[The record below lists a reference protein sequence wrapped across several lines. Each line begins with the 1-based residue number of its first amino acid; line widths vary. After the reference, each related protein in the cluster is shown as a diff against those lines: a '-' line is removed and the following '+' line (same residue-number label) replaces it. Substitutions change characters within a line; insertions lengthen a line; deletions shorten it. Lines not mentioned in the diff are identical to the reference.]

1 MHLKEQTKTGATR
14 TLTTAI
20 CDWLVGLCFREK
32 QKIESHK
39 TSLLGVECIE
49 GHFAFVREAIMD
61 LTTLFYNLRE
71 EVSCSV
77 CSDLFTDPKHLS
89 CLHSFCLKCLNRWYE
104 TCGGGQAIKCPKCQ
118 TLSRVPASGDLKDLP
133 TSFYLNG
140 LIDVLAIKECK
151 NTQVTCGNCD
161 KKSSEASYCFQCC
174 IFYCEQCLVG
184 HNMMR
189 DKKEHRVLAV
199 KEFQDKDYEDVL
211 KRPVF
216 CSKERH
222 QKEELKYY
230 CKECETALCQ
240 TCVILNHGGHDLR
253 LIEEEAENKTLEIK
267 SILQSQREGL
277 DGKLNV
283 IVQLDEDCAKVI
295 QQSEIARRDVQRFAD
310 GLIKTI
316 QAKMKNIITA
326 VENQTKKSLESLKAK
341 RSAIQQQVNATESSL
356 KEADKLLKRSTTAE
370 VVQLRKS
377 LQTIFQ
383 GLNQTESIVHDPS
396 SLQTLVFVENQ
407 KTIDTVN
414 GEELGFLCMEEGYRK
429 KPSEFLAEGK
439 GLKEGT
445 VGRKAQFN
453 LITRNAERKQWYY
466 EGDRVTVEIKDEQ
479 ERECVTQV
487 KIDDN
492 KNGIYKITYFPIVQ
506 GTFKLLVKVNGEHIS
521 CSPFTVILKPF
532 QAKPVL
538 SFGKEGSG
546 DGMFEYPLGVAVS
559 DKDEIVV
566 ADQCKHRVQ
575 VFDSNGT
582 FLRSFGH
589 KGVNAGEFNCPY
601 GIAINK
607 DRNIFVAD
615 RYNHRVQIF
624 SWEGRHLG
632 SFGGKGSLDSQL
644 DHPWGLSLDS
654 AGNVIVADIGNRLI
668 KIFTPDGRFVTKIG
682 GKGSFSFPVHC
693 VQCGEYFIVSDS
705 DEHCIKVFNNVGHF
719 QYKFGR
725 QGQGDGEFKYPRF
738 LSMTQSKHL
747 LVCDKVNNRIQVFE
761 LDGKFVGKFGTNGRK
776 LGEFKNPFS
785 VAVLSD
791 DQIVVCDK
799 TNHRMQIFR

>member
-1 MHLKEQTKTGATR
+1 
-14 TLTTAI
+14 
-20 CDWLVGLCFREK
+20 
-32 QKIESHK
+32 
-39 TSLLGVECIE
+39 
-49 GHFAFVREAIMD
+49 MD

-77 CSDLFTDPKHLS
+77 CSDLFTEPKHLS
-89 CLHSFCLKCLNRWYE
+89 CLHSFCLKCVKRWYE

-140 LIDVLAIKECK
+140 LIDVLAIKEWK
-151 NTQVTCGNCD
+151 KTQFTCGNCD

-174 IFYCEQCLVG
+174 IFYCEQCLVA

-240 TCVILNHGGHDLR
+240 TCVTLNHGGHNLR

-277 DGKLNV
+277 DAKLNV

-316 QAKMKNIITA
+316 QAKMKNVITA

-341 RSAIQQQVNATESSL
+341 RSAIQQQINSTESSL
-356 KEADKLLKRSTTAE
+356 EEADKLLKRSTNAE
-370 VVQLRKS
+370 VVELKKS
-377 LQTIFQ
+377 LQTVFQ
-383 GLNQTESIVHDPS
+383 GLNQTEPIVYDPS

-429 KPSEFLAEGK
+429 KPSEFFAEGK

-453 LITRNAERKQWYY
+453 LITRNAEKNQ
-466 EGDRVTVEIKDEQ
+466 GHNKHDRVEIKDKQ
-479 ERECVTQV
+479 AQECVTQV
-487 KIDDN
+487 RIDDN
-492 KNGIYKITYFPIVQ
+492 EDGTHKITYYPRVQ
-506 GTFKLLVKVNGEHIS
+506 GTFKLLVK
-521 CSPFTVILKPF
+521 
-532 QAKPVL
+532 
-538 SFGKEGSG
+538 EGSG
-546 DGMFEYPLGVAVS
+546 DGMLKYPCGVSVS
-559 DKDEIVV
+559 DGDEIMVT
-566 ADQCKHRVQ
+566 DNQNHRIQ
-575 VFDSNGT
+575 VFDRNGT

-589 KGVNAGEFNCPY
+589 KGKNAGEFICPI

-607 DRNIFVAD
+607 DRNILVAD
-615 RYNHRVQIF
+615 NNNHRVQIL

-644 DHPWGLSLDS
+644 LNPWGLSLDS
-654 AGNVIVADIGNRLI
+654 TGNVIVADIGNKLI
-668 KIFTPDGRFVTKIG
+668 KIFTPEGRFVMKIG
-682 GKGSFSFPVHC
+682 GQGSFSYPLHC

-705 DEHCIKVFNNVGHF
+705 NEHCIKVFNREGDF
-719 QYKFGR
+719 QYKFGKK
-725 QGQGDGEFKYPRF
+725 GEGDGDFNCPRF
-738 LSMTQSKHL
+738 LSVTQSKHL
-747 LVCDKVNNRIQVFE
+747 LVCDEGSHRIQVFE
-761 LDGKFVGKFGTNGRK
+761 LDGKFVGKFGTNGSK
-776 LGEFKNPFS
+776 LGEFNYPFS
-785 VAVLSD
+785 VAVLNNE
-791 DQIVVCDK
+791 QIVVSERS
-799 TNHRMQIFR
+799 NHRIQIFQ

>member
-1 MHLKEQTKTGATR
+1 
-14 TLTTAI
+14 
-20 CDWLVGLCFREK
+20 
-32 QKIESHK
+32 
-39 TSLLGVECIE
+39 
-49 GHFAFVREAIMD
+49 MD
-61 LTTLFYNLRE
+61 LTTLFHNLRE
-71 EVSCSV
+71 EVTCSV
-77 CSDLFTDPKHLS
+77 CSDLFTDPKHLL
-89 CLHSFCLKCLNRWYE
+89 CLHSFCLKCLKRWYE
-104 TCGGGQAIKCPKCQ
+104 TCGGGEAIKCPKCQ
-118 TLSRVPASGDLKDLP
+118 TLSRVPSSSDLKDLP

-151 NTQVTCGNCD
+151 RTQVTCGNCD

-174 IFYCEQCLVG
+174 IFYCEKCLVG

-240 TCVILNHGGHDLR
+240 TCVTLNHGGHDLR

-277 DGKLNV
+277 DAKLNV
-283 IVQLDEDCAKVI
+283 IAQLDEDCAKVI

-316 QAKMKNIITA
+316 QAKMQNIITA

-341 RSAIQQQVNATESSL
+341 RSAIQQQINATESSL

-370 VVQLRKS
+370 VVQLKKS
-377 LQTIFQ
+377 LQTIFH
-383 GLNQTESIVHDPS
+383 GMNQTEPIVYYPR
-396 SLQTLVFVENQ
+396 SLKTFGFVKNQ
-407 KTIDTVN
+407 KMLDVVN
-414 GEELGFLCMEEGYRK
+414 EEDIGFLKELSQTK
-429 KPSEFLAEGK
+429 ASESLAEGD

-445 VGRKAQFN
+445 VARKAQFN
-453 LITRNAERKQWYY
+453 LITRNAERKQWYD
-466 EGDRVTVEIKDEQ
+466 ERDRVTVEIKDEQ

-487 KIDDN
+487 KINDN
-492 KNGIYKITYFPIVQ
+492 KNGIYKMTYFPIVQ

-532 QAKPVL
+532 QVKPVL
-538 SFGKEGSG
+538 SFGEEGWG
-546 DGMFEYPLGVAVS
+546 GGMFHYPYGVAVN
-559 DKDEIVV
+559 DRDEIVV
-566 ADQCKHRVQ
+566 ADQCNHRVQ

-589 KGVNAGEFNCPY
+589 KGENSGEFKNPT
-601 GIAINK
+601 GITIDK
-607 DRNIFVAD
+607 DRNILVSEC
-615 RYNHRVQIF
+615 YNHRVQIL

-632 SFGGKGSLDSQL
+632 SFGSKGNLDSL
-644 DHPWGLSLDS
+644 LLNPWGLSLGTT
-654 AGNVIVADIGNRLI
+654 GNVIVADRGNKLI
-668 KIFTPDGRFVTKIG
+668 KIFTPDGRFVMKIG
-682 GKGSFSFPVHC
+682 GQGSFSLPVHC
-693 VQCGEYFIVSDS
+693 VQFGEYFIVSDS
-705 DEHCIKVFNNVGHF
+705 TEHCIKVFNREGHF
-719 QYKFGR
+719 QYKFGEK
-725 QGQGDGEFKYPRF
+725 GEGDGEFNYPRF
-738 LSMTQSKHL
+738 LSVTQSKHL
-747 LVCDKVNNRIQVFE
+747 LVCDKVNHRIQVFE
-761 LDGKFVGKFGTNGRK
+761 LDGKFVGKFGTNGSK
-776 LGEFKNPFS
+776 LGEFKGPFS
-785 VAVLSD
+785 VAVLSN

-799 TNHRMQIFR
+799 TNNRIQLFQ

>member
-1 MHLKEQTKTGATR
+1 MSQDFT
-14 TLTTAI
+14 
-20 CDWLVGLCFREK
+20 VGC
-32 QKIESHK
+32 
-39 TSLLGVECIE
+39 G
-49 GHFAFVREAIMD
+49 GHFVFVPKDIMD
-61 LTTLFYNLRE
+61 LTKLFYNLRE

-89 CLHSFCLKCLNRWYE
+89 CLHSFCLKCLKRWYE
-104 TCGGGQAIKCPKCQ
+104 TCGGGEAIKCPKCQ
-118 TLSRVPASGDLKDLP
+118 TLSRIPASGDLKDLP

-151 NTQVTCGNCD
+151 STQVTCGNCD

-240 TCVILNHGGHDLR
+240 TCVTLNHGGHDLR

-267 SILQSQREGL
+267 SILQSQREAL
-277 DGKLNV
+277 DAKLNV
-283 IVQLDEDCAKVI
+283 IAQLDEDCAKVI

-326 VENQTKKSLESLKAK
+326 VENQTKKSLESLKVK
-341 RSAIQQQVNATESSL
+341 RSAIQQQINATESSL

-370 VVQLRKS
+370 VVQLKKS
-377 LQTIFQ
+377 LQTIFH
-383 GLNQTESIVHDPS
+383 GFNETEPIVHDPS
-396 SLQTLVFVENQ
+396 SLKTFGFVKNQ
-407 KTIDTVN
+407 KMLDVVD
-414 GEELGFLCMEEGYRK
+414 EEDIGFLKE
-429 KPSEFLAEGK
+429 PSQTKASESVAEGD

-445 VGRKAQFN
+445 VARKAHIN
-453 LITRNAERKQWYY
+453 LITKSAERKQWYG
-466 EGDRVTVEIKDEQ
+466 EWDRVTVEIKDEKEQ
-479 ERECVTQV
+479 ECVTQV

-506 GTFKLLVKVNGEHIS
+506 GTFKLLLKVNGEHIS
-521 CSPFTVILKPF
+521 CSPFTVISKPF
-532 QAKPVL
+532 QVKPVL

-546 DGMFEYPLGVAVS
+546 DGMFTFPYGVAVS
-559 DKDEIVV
+559 DGDEMVV
-566 ADQCKHRVQ
+566 TDCANHRVQ

-589 KGVNAGEFNCPY
+589 EGENAGEFKCPV
-601 GIAINK
+601 GIAIGK

-615 RYNHRVQIF
+615 SDNHRIQIF

-644 DHPWGLSLDS
+644 SDPWGLSLDS
-654 AGNVIVADIGNRLI
+654 NCNVIVADRGNKLI
-668 KIFTPDGRFVTKIG
+668 KIFTPDGRFVMKIG
-682 GKGSFSFPVHC
+682 EQGSFRFPTHC

-705 DEHCIKVFNNVGHF
+705 KIHCIKAFNREGHF
-719 QYKFGR
+719 QYKFGKK
-725 QGQGDGEFKYPRF
+725 GEGDGDFNCPRF
-738 LSMTQSKHL
+738 LSVTQSKHL
-747 LVCDKVNNRIQVFE
+747 LVCDQGNRRIQVFE
-761 LDGKFVGKFGTNGRK
+761 LDGKFVGKFGTDGTK
-776 LGEFKNPFS
+776 LGEFKKPFS
-785 VAVLSD
+785 VAVLSN

-799 TNHRMQIFR
+799 YNDRIQIFQ

>member
-1 MHLKEQTKTGATR
+1 M
-14 TLTTAI
+14 
-20 CDWLVGLCFREK
+20 LCFREK
-32 QKIESHK
+32 LKIESHK
-39 TSLLGVECIE
+39 TLFVECIE
-49 GHFAFVREAIMD
+49 GHFALVPEAIMD
-61 LTTLFYNLRE
+61 LTTLFHNLRE

-104 TCGGGQAIKCPKCQ
+104 TCGGGEAIKCPKCQ
-118 TLSRVPASGDLKDLP
+118 TLSRIPASGDLKDLP

-151 NTQVTCGNCD
+151 STQVTCGNCD

-240 TCVILNHGGHDLR
+240 TCVTLNHGGHDLR

-277 DGKLNV
+277 DAKLNV
-283 IVQLDEDCAKVI
+283 IAQLDEDCAKVI

-316 QAKMKNIITA
+316 QAKMQNIITT

-341 RSAIQQQVNATESSL
+341 RSAIQQQINATESSL

-370 VVQLRKS
+370 VFHLKKS
-377 LQTIFQ
+377 LQTIFH
-383 GLNQTESIVHDPS
+383 GLNQTEPIVYDSS
-396 SLQTLVFVENQ
+396 SLKTFGFVKNQ
-407 KTIDTVN
+407 KMLDVVN
-414 GEELGFLCMEEGYRK
+414 EEDIGFLKE
-429 KPSEFLAEGK
+429 PSQTKASESLAEGD
-439 GLKEGT
+439 GLNEGT
-445 VGRKAQFN
+445 VARKAQLN
-453 LITRNAERKQWYY
+453 LITRSAERKQWYD
-466 EGDRVTVEIKDEQ
+466 ERDRVTVEIKDEQ

-492 KNGIYKITYFPIVQ
+492 KNGIYNITYFPIMQ
-506 GTFKLLVKVNGEHIS
+506 GTFKLSVKVNGEHIS

-532 QAKPVL
+532 QVKPVL
-538 SFGKEGSG
+538 SFGKKGSG
-546 DGMFEYPLGVAVS
+546 EGMLNYPMGVAVS
-559 DKDEIVV
+559 DTDEIVV
-566 ADQCKHRVQ
+566 ADICNHRVQ
-575 VFDSNGT
+575 VFDSDGT

-589 KGVNAGEFNCPY
+589 KGENAGEFKNPT

-607 DRNIFVAD
+607 DRNILVSEC
-615 RYNHRVQIF
+615 YNHRVQIL

-644 DHPWGLSLDS
+644 SYPWGLSLDS
-654 AGNVIVADIGNRLI
+654 TGNVIVADTGNKLI
-668 KIFTPDGRFVTKIG
+668 KIFTPDGRFVMKIG
-682 GKGSFSFPVHC
+682 GQGSFTYPVHC

-705 DEHCIKVFNNVGHF
+705 SEHCIKVFNREGHF
-719 QYKFGR
+719 QYKFGK
-725 QGQGDGEFKYPRF
+725 QGERDGEFNNPRF
-738 LSMTQSKHL
+738 LSVTQSKHL
-747 LVCDKVNNRIQVFE
+747 LVCDGSNHRIQVFE
-761 LDGKFVGKFGTNGRK
+761 LDGKFVGKFGTNGCK
-776 LGEFKNPFS
+776 LGEFNYPFS
-785 VAVLSD
+785 VPVLSN
-791 DQIVVCDK
+791 DQIVVCENS
-799 TNHRMQIFR
+799 NHRIQIFQ